1 MNNCE
6 LIKKVEELAFENEQL
21 KIKNEYLSS
30 VLGEIKTW
38 KGIRE
43 SVIIPKL
50 TVRYGQGCTVYST
63 MANDIGQVVKT
74 FLGVSKLTD
83 IGVEKYDLA
92 KDIATKITDIIC
104 EYEWKSLN
112 ELQRGWAKFK
122 N

>member
-1 MNNCE
+1 MSNCE
-6 LIKKVEELAFENEQL
+6 LIKKVEELTFENEQL
-21 KIKNEYLSS
+21 KMKNEYLSS
-30 VLGEIKTW
+30 ALGEIKTW

-50 TVRYGQGCTVYST
+50 TVRYGQGSTVYST
-63 MANDIGQVVKT
+63 MANDIGQVVKN

-92 KDIATKITDIIC
+92 KDIATQITDVIC
-104 EYEWKSLN
+104 QYEWKSLN